1 MSFMLFMVK
10 KSVLINK
17 QSIIRSLAVVAV
29 IIAVLFIGHY
39 GLRLFGRRHF
49 AGPPRAT
56 AGAGGHVPLPPGA
69 RETNRLPGNRGIMA
83 RYLVRLEADDLA
95 AFYREQMPRY
105 GWRAAQ
111 SKRGSELPG
120 IWMLSYSNSAGEV
133 CTIGI
138 SKAEQGGA
146 SLNIIVLPHAQRTAV
161 EPL

>member
-1 MSFMLFMVK
+1 M
-10 KSVLINK
+10 LINNPS
-17 QSIIRSLAVVAV
+17 SISRYLAV
-29 IIAVLFIGHY
+29 AVLAGAVLLLGHY
-39 GLRLFGRRHF
+39 GLRVFGRRHV
-49 AGPPRAT
+49 AGPPRET
-56 AGAGGHVPLPPGA
+56 AAAGGHVPLPPGA

-83 RYLVRLEADDLA
+83 RYIVRLEADDVA